1 MASSAAVLEE
11 VLALLCEE
19 EKALTALIALA
30 LDEQQALVESDFDGV
45 ATISAGM
52 LDAANAIEAIEAN
65 RLILL
70 RTFGADELTLDQLL
84 PLADD
89 LGVSGFA
96 AARLRLGARAQEL
109 RDAQEQNAR
118 LLLNAMKLRDRW
130 ANLLGGYIAPGYSRS
145 GGRQPAGE
153 SRGTVSRS
161 A

>member
-1 MASSAAVLEE
+1 MPASAAALEE
-11 VLALLCEE
+11 ILAMLCEE
-19 EKALTALIALA
+19 EHALCSLITLA
-30 LDEQQALVESDFDGV
+30 LEEQQALVNSDFESV

-52 LDAANAIEAIEAN
+52 LDAAGAIEAIEAN

-70 RTFGADELTLDQLL
+70 RTFGAEDLTLEELL

-89 LGVSGFA
+89 LGVRGFA
-96 AARLRLGARAQEL
+96 EARLRLGARAQEL

-130 ANLLGGYIAPGYSRS
+130 ANLLGGYLAPGYSRD
-145 GGRQPAGE
+145 GGRQSAADT
-153 SRGTVSRS
+153 RGTVSRS

>member
-1 MASSAAVLEE
+1 MEARVLAD

-19 EKALTALIALA
+19 ERALGRLLELA
-30 LDEQQALVESDFDGV
+30 LDEQQALIQSDFDAITAV
-45 ATISAGM
+45 SARM
-52 LDAANAIEAIEAN
+52 ADAAESIERLEAN
-65 RLILL
+65 RLNLL
-70 RTFGADELTLDQLL
+70 RSVGAEALTLEELL

-96 AARLRLGARAQEL
+96 EARLQLGARAQEL
-109 RDAQEQNAR
+109 RDAQELNAR

-130 ANLLGGYIAPGYSRS
+130 ANLLGGYLTPGYGSD
-145 GGRQPAGE
+145 GRRNVSD

>member
-1 MASSAAVLEE
+1 MDARVLAE

-19 EKALTALIALA
+19 ERALGRLLELA
-30 LDEQQALVESDFDGV
+30 LDEQQALIQSDFDAITV
-45 ATISAGM
+45 VSARM
-52 LDAANAIEAIEAN
+52 ADAAESIERLEAN
-65 RLILL
+65 RLNLL
-70 RTFGADELTLDQLL
+70 RSVGAEALTLEELL

-96 AARLRLGARAQEL
+96 EARLQLGARAQEL
-109 RDAQEQNAR
+109 RDAQELNAR

-130 ANLLGGYIAPGYSRS
+130 ANLLGGYLTPGYGSD
-145 GGRQPAGE
+145 GRRNVSD

>member
-1 MASSAAVLEE
+1 MAPQADVLVD
-11 VLALLCEE
+11 VLALLCDE
-19 EKALTALIALA
+19 EKALGSLIQLA
-30 LDEQQALVESDFDGV
+30 LDEQQALVESNFD
-45 ATISAGM
+45 AITTISARM
-52 LDAANAIEAIEAN
+52 VDAAECIERIETN
-65 RLILL
+65 RLNLL
-70 RTFGADELTLDQLL
+70 RSVGAESLTLEELL

-96 AARLRLGARAQEL
+96 EARLQLGARAQEL

-130 ANLLGGYIAPGYSRS
+130 ANLLGGYLTPGYGSN
-145 GGRQPAGE
+145 GRRNVSD

>member
-1 MASSAAVLEE
+1 MNVPAE
-11 VLALLCEE
+11 VLSQILDLLCEE
-19 EKALTALIALA
+19 ERALA
-30 LDEQQALVESDFDGV
+30 GLLELALKEQDALVISDFEQISSVSDRML
-45 ATISAGM
+45 AAAETIEQFESR
-52 LDAANAIEAIEAN
+52 
-65 RLILL
+65 RLNLL
-70 RTFGADELTLDQLL
+70 RSTGAEAATLEELL

-96 AARLRLGARAQEL
+96 AARLQLVARAREL

-130 ANLLGGYIAPGYSRS
+130 ANLLGGFAAPGYGSN
-145 GGRQPAGE
+145 GRRNSSD

>member
-1 MASSAAVLEE
+1 MASGPAVLEE

-19 EKALTALIALA
+19 EQSLGRLISLA
-30 LDEQQALVESDFDGV
+30 LEEQQALVQSDF
-45 ATISAGM
+45 
-52 LDAANAIEAIEAN
+52 EAIEQVSARMAEAAESIESIEAR
-65 RLILL
+65 RLNLL
-70 RTFGADELTLDQLL
+70 RSVGAESLTLEELL

-96 AARLRLGARAQEL
+96 EARLQLGARAQEL
-109 RDAQEQNAR
+109 KDAQELNAR

-130 ANLLGGYIAPGYSRS
+130 ANLLGGYLTPGYGSN
-145 GGRQPAGE
+145 GRRNVSD

>member
-1 MASSAAVLEE
+1 VESRAAVLEQ

-19 EKALTALIALA
+19 EQALASLLTLA
-30 LDEQQALVESDFDGV
+30 LDEQQALIESDFEE
-45 ATISAGM
+45 ISAVSTRM
-52 LDAANAIEAIEAN
+52 QDAAEAIERIEAN
-65 RLILL
+65 RLNLL
-70 RTFGADELTLDQLL
+70 RSVGAEALTLEELL

-89 LGVSGFA
+89 LGVEGFA
-96 AARLRLGARAQEL
+96 DIRLQLGARAQEV

-130 ANLLGGYIAPGYSRS
+130 ANLLGGHLAMGYGSD
-145 GGRQPAGE
+145 GRRHTGD

>member
-1 MASSAAVLEE
+1 MDSPADVLGQ
-11 VLALLCEE
+11 VLALFCEE
-19 EKALTALIALA
+19 EDALTELIRLA
-30 LDEQQALVESDFDGV
+30 LEEQEALVQSDFDGITSISNRMVEV
-45 ATISAGM
+45 ANTIERFEG
-52 LDAANAIEAIEAN
+52 D
-65 RLILL
+65 RLNLL
-70 RTFGADELTLDQLL
+70 RSVGAEALTLEELL

-96 AARLRLGARAQEL
+96 EARLRLGARAREL

-130 ANLLGGYIAPGYSRS
+130 ANMLGGHLAPGYGSD
-145 GGRQPAGE
+145 GRRNVSN

>member
-1 MASSAAVLEE
+1 MPAQAAVLEE

-19 EKALTALIALA
+19 EQALA
-30 LDEQQALVESDFDGV
+30 GLIGLALNEQQALVESDFDGISS
-45 ATISAGM
+45 ISASM
-52 LDAANAIEAIEAN
+52 LDAAGSIERIESK
-65 RLILL
+65 RLNLL
-70 RTFGADELTLDQLL
+70 RSVGAESLTLEELL

-89 LGVSGFA
+89 LGVEGFA
-96 AARLRLGARAQEL
+96 QARLTLGARAQEL

-130 ANLLGGYIAPGYSRS
+130 ANLLGGYLTPGYGSNGRRS
-145 GGRQPAGE
+145 VGD